1 MAMEKPRKIYG
12 MAAEFS
18 DVATITA
25 AAKAIRDAGYK
36 RWDVYS
42 PFPIHGIE
50 KAMGI
55 GKSWLSAV
63 ILLGGLTGVLTA
75 FLLQNIPSIFLY
87 PTIVHGKPV
96 NFWTQPAFVNIMFEL
111 MVIFGAFAA
120 VNGMLLFNRLP
131 RFYHPMFNWDHFD
144 KVNNDGLFIAINASD
159 EKYSEGETHAL
170 LEKLG
175 GTHITIVHD

>member
-1 MAMEKPRKIYG
+1 MALDKPRKIYG
-12 MAAEFS
+12 LAAEFS
-18 DVATITA
+18 DAAVITE
-25 AAKAIRDAGYK
+25 AAKAIREAGYR

-63 ILLGGLTGVLTA
+63 TLFGGIGGVVTA
-75 FLLQNIPSIFLY
+75 FLLQNVPSIWLY
-87 PTIVHGKPV
+87 PTIVDAKPTSLA
-96 NFWTQPAFVNIMFEL
+96 TQPAFVNIMFEL
-111 MVIFGAFAA
+111 MVIFGASATVF
-120 VNGMLLFNRLP
+120 GMLLFNRLP

-144 KVNNDGLFIAINASD
+144 KVFDDGLFIAIDASD
-159 EKYSEGETHAL
+159 EKYSEAETREL
-170 LEKLG
+170 LAKLG